1 MITYKMDCKGV
12 DWDAMRRILIEDD
25 FDNGRTPE
33 QYRVSFENTDVV
45 CIAYDDDNII
55 GTVRALSD
63 GVCNAYII
71 DVWTYTPY
79 RRQGVASKMMEL
91 VMERLP
97 GQHVYLFTDDR
108 VDFYESLGFDKQPY
122 GMGKVVGQWLQPAG
136 SE

>member
-1 MITYKMDCKGV
+1 MITYKMDCDGV

-25 FDNGRTPE
+25 FDNGRSPE

-79 RRQGVASKMMEL
+79 RRKGIASKMMEL
-91 VMERLP
+91 VLEKLP

-108 VDFYESLGFDKQPY
+108 VDFYETLGFVKQPH
-122 GMGKVVGQWLQPAG
+122 GMSKVVGQWLQSG
-136 SE
+136 G